1 MGVSRSAFWESPLLQ
16 LRGGAFHMRELLDR
30 YNNNIINALVGY
42 NAGTKNADY
51 LVPHPG
57 REIWELENTW
67 RDKQPRN
74 YIKAILGMADGGIVT
89 ARSGGILANI
99 GEGRYDEAVIPLPDN
114 WRQAAG
120 GFGGGQVVN
129 NVTVV
134 IQGNALASKEEI
146 ATAVVIGLQHAQR
159 TGRTKVA
166 VI

>member
-1 MGVSRSAFWESPLLQ
+1 
-16 LRGGAFHMRELLDR
+16 
-30 YNNNIINALVGY
+30 
-42 NAGTKNADY
+42 
-51 LVPHPG
+51 
-57 REIWELENTW
+57 
-67 RDKQPRN
+67 
-74 YIKAILGMADGGIVT
+74 MADGGIVT

-114 WRQAAG
+114 WRGGG

-134 IQGNALASKEEI
+134 IQGNALASKEDI